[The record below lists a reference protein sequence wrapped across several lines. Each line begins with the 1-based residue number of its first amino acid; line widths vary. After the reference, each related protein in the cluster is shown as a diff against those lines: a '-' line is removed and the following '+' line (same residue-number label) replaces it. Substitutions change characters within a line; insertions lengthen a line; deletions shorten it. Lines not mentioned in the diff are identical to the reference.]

1 MNIIKRTIVLLL
13 AVVLSFTLVSCG
25 NSANNDNNEN
35 NAADTQGNQPEGNMD
50 YKEIYNKKASEYAAN
65 VHPIGVIVMEDGSA
79 IVIELYEDIAEN
91 TVRNFISLANQGF
104 YDGIIFHRVIANFMI
119 QAGDPLGKGTG
130 GPGYKIPGEFLSNGY
145 NNTLLHTPGVIS
157 MARQVNQYNP
167 KAAYNT
173 AGSQFFI
180 CVNTLPSLDGDYA
193 TFGKVIDGMDI
204 VYAISKTETDN
215 KDRPKTEQ
223 KMAYVR
229 VDTHGVDYPAPE
241 TIPDK

>member
-1 MNIIKRTIVLLL
+1 M
-13 AVVLSFTLVSCG
+13 
-25 NSANNDNNEN
+25 
-35 NAADTQGNQPEGNMD
+35 
-50 YKEIYNKKASEYAAN
+50 
-65 VHPIGVIVMEDGSA
+65 
-79 IVIELYEDIAEN
+79 
-91 TVRNFISLANQGF
+91 
-104 YDGIIFHRVIANFMI
+104 
-119 QAGDPLGKGTG
+119 
-130 GPGYKIPGEFLSNGY
+130 
-145 NNTLLHTPGVIS
+145 LLHTPGVIS

-193 TFGKVIDGMDI
+193 TFGKVIDGMDT
-204 VYAISKTETDN
+204 VYAISKTETDTN
-215 KDRPKTEQ
+215 DRPKAEQ